1 MDFDQDIQY
10 DLNEEEENEMN
21 NYMGNL
27 VDVNRN
33 LNSNNQIED
42 IKIPS
47 LYQKA
52 KINLRKEMERKKK
65 EKEYLLAKE
74 KEKSEEDI
82 KLINSIIINLNKKN
96 LVLEKENKK

>member
-1 MDFDQDIQY
+1 MDFDQDIPY
-10 DLNEEEENEMN
+10 NLNEKENENEMN

-47 LYQKA
+47 LYS
-52 KINLRKEMERKKK
+52 N
-65 EKEYLLAKE
+65 
-74 KEKSEEDI
+74 
-82 KLINSIIINLNKKN
+82 
-96 LVLEKENKK
+96 

>member
-82 KLINSIIINLNKKN
+82 KLLNSIIINLNKKN